1 MGIVIANLFLT
12 LLGILPGSIHAMTND
27 GLSCMLATLIC
38 FLPPVALFL
47 VTTSC
52 NKQVLI
58 CALLWLTIFGGTI
71 YAFWKTDAPPEEI
84 PLEEEITNSDE
95 SQDDVE
101 KQEVKK
107 KEPKEK
113 KTRPV
118 EAGRKATH
126 TLCAV
131 F

>member
-12 LLGILPGSIHAMTND
+12 LLGILPGSIHAMAND

-47 VTTSC
+47 VTASC
-52 NKQVLI
+52 NKQILI
-58 CALLWLTIFGGTI
+58 CLLLWLTIFGGII

-84 PLEEEITNSDE
+84 PSEEEEPNSDD

-107 KEPKEK
+107 KEAKEK
-113 KTRPV
+113 KARPV